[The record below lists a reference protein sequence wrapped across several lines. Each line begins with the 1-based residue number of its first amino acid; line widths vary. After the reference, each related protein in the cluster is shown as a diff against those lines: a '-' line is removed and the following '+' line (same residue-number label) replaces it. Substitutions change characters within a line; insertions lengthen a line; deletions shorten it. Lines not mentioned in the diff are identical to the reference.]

1 MKTIL
6 STGCHNFVRKF
17 KIFTFA
23 FTCDLPTQNFCW
35 NGPVTQE
42 KKKYLLKSSVINF
55 YLTVKAF
62 FILNGHWRNLH
73 TLLMGRLWFFYWKRK
88 SGSHLPDSK
97 EAVQQVSLLLCIS
110 VQSCNWVNLAW
121 SLFFRRYT
129 IQRLLLKS
137 STADGILKTP
147 TITLEYLQS
156 GCEKLGWVCSI
167 EEVHAF
173 FGLEAFFYVIES
185 WKTIKRALWEIQ
197 PIFWTKQTVFSM
209 ITDLLQT
216 HGT

>member
-6 STGCHNFVRKF
+6 SIGCHNFVRKF

-42 KKKYLLKSSVINF
+42 EKKYLLKSFVINF
-55 YLTVKAF
+55 CLTVKAF
-62 FILNGHWRNLH
+62 FILNGNLH
-73 TLLMGRLWFFYWKRK
+73 TLLIGRLWFFYWKRK

-97 EAVQQVSLLLCIS
+97 ETVQQVSLPCILCKVTTELTWLDHFSLGDI
-110 VQSCNWVNLAW
+110 QSQ
-121 SLFFRRYT
+121 T
-129 IQRLLLKS
+129 LLLKS
-137 STADGILKTP
+137 STADGLLKTP
-147 TITLEYLQS
+147 TISLEYLQS
-156 GCEKLGWVCSI
+156 GCENLGWVCNI
-167 EEVHAF
+167 EEVHAL

-185 WKTIKRALWEIQ
+185 WKIIKRALWEIQ
-197 PIFWTKQTVFSM
+197 AIFWTKQTVFSM